1 VCAHQEWSHSCSAL
15 SHTSF
20 KSLQKEKNKELEATA
35 RDTERKLI
43 EERKLRESAEYKLK
57 QAKKKLRDLTHA
69 ASHSIEDH
77 TKSAATSYDSIG
89 IAASLSGEYR
99 DERMT
104 IDPPNEA
111 IAASVPPVSPPF
123 SRRPEHAYTPTRD
136 FGTSMMGDGSC
147 QIHSSPTAAAASV
160 ANASLN
166 AQYFVDPG
174 RQSASNSPRTTQ
186 QGRMA
191 ANSSKL
197 PPLPSTGAASA
208 GTGNGGSA
216 RTPSDRPPLGSSTN
230 TREHPH
236 LTQNGS
242 LPPNR
247 SLAMEFDPM
256 RTGNRE
262 RLPSGDSMSDL
273 PEMTSVP
280 VAHAAFPN
288 AVHPVSPTQRQASK
302 TYHGVR
308 DLHQQF
314 HLQQPALEPTAPT
327 LTSSSSFSEFNHM
340 VLVPQQ
346 LETMHGGSPIVF
358 AFPSSFAQHGNQQ
371 WIPVAVHDPSM
382 LVGRV
387 DPPYQGSTAFPA
399 PSPDP
404 FDEIVRRSSN
414 AG

>member
-1 VCAHQEWSHSCSAL
+1 MFV
-15 SHTSF
+15 
-20 KSLQKEKNKELEATA
+20 SLQKEKNKELEATA

-43 EERKLRESAEYKLK
+43 EERKLREAAEYKLK

-69 ASHSIEDH
+69 ASHSMEDH
-77 TKSAATSYDSIG
+77 ARSAATSYDSLG

-123 SRRPEHAYTPTRD
+123 SRKPELAYTPTRD
-136 FGTSMMGDGSC
+136 FGTSMMGDGTC
-147 QIHSSPTAAAASV
+147 PIHTSPTAAAFV
-160 ANASLN
+160 ANMNLS
-166 AQYFVDPG
+166 AQHVVDPG
-174 RQSASNSPRTTQ
+174 RQSASNSPRPTH
-186 QGRMA
+186 QGRVVS
-191 ANSSKL
+191 NTSKL
-197 PPLPSTGAASA
+197 PPLPSTGAAPA
-208 GTGNGGSA
+208 GIGNGGSA
-216 RTPSDRPPLGSSTN
+216 RTPNDRPPLGSSTN
-230 TREHPH
+230 TKEHPYPN
-236 LTQNGS
+236 QNGS

-256 RTGNRE
+256 RGGNRE

-288 AVHPVSPTQRQASK
+288 AVHPVSPTHRQASK

-314 HLQQPALEPTAPT
+314 HLQQPALDPTAPT
-327 LTSSSSFSEFNHM
+327 LSASSSFSDFKHM

-358 AFPSSFAQHGNQQ
+358 AFPSSFAQNGNQQ
-371 WIPVAVHDPSM
+371 WIPVAMHDPSM
-382 LVGRV
+382 LAGRV

>member
-1 VCAHQEWSHSCSAL
+1 MISHDCIM
-15 SHTSF
+15 
-20 KSLQKEKNKELEATA
+20 SLQKEKNKELEATA

-43 EERKLRESAEYKLK
+43 EERKLREAAEYKLK

-69 ASHSIEDH
+69 TSHSIEDH

-104 IDPPNEA
+104 IDPPNET
-111 IAASVPPVSPPF
+111 IAASSVAPVSPPF
-123 SRRPEHAYTPTRD
+123 SRRSDRAHTPTRD
-136 FGTSMMGDGSC
+136 FGTGMMGDGAC
-147 QIHSSPTAAAASV
+147 LIHSSPTSAAAFV
-160 ANASLN
+160 ANANLI
-166 AQYFVDPG
+166 APTFADPG
-174 RQSASNSPRTTQ
+174 RQSDSSSPRPSQ
-186 QGRMA
+186 QGRVVP
-191 ANSSKL
+191 NSNKL
-197 PPLPSTGAASA
+197 PPLPSTGPTPGAASN
-208 GTGNGGSA
+208 GGGSA
-216 RTPSDRPPLGSSTN
+216 RTPNERPPLGSSTN
-230 TREHPH
+230 AREHPH
-236 LTQNGS
+236 PGQNGS

-256 RTGNRE
+256 RTGHRE

-288 AVHPVSPTQRQASK
+288 AIHPVSPTQRQASK

-314 HLQQPALEPTAPT
+314 HLQQPALDPAAPP
-327 LTSSSSFSEFNHM
+327 LTSSSSFSDFQHM

-346 LETMHGGSPIVF
+346 LDTVHGGSPIVF
-358 AFPSSFAQHGNQQ
+358 AFPSSFAQNGNQQ

-387 DPPYQGSTAFPA
+387 DPNHQGSTAFPA